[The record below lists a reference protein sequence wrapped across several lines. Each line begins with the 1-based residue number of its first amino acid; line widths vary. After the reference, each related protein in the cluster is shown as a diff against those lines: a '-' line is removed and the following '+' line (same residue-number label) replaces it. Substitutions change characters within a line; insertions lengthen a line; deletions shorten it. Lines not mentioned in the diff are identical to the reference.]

1 MGLLCRPFCW
11 PDGRV
16 GAKFRPT
23 VYPWEG
29 DELRTI
35 DWADGKIRTIDQT
48 RLPEEEVVLSLGS
61 VEELAEAISSLRV
74 RGAPALGVAGGLG
87 IALAARLAQENGQ
100 DVGEAISRAA
110 SLLGSTR
117 PTAVNLKWGI
127 GRIEEA
133 YDPSRPR
140 AVDELIERA
149 RAMVVE
155 DERTN
160 RLIGEVGADLLSEG
174 SRVLTHCNAGAL
186 ACVAHGTAL
195 SIVEVAHERGLVA
208 GVTATE
214 TRPLLQGSRLTAW
227 ELKRMGVEHRV
238 TIDSGAAGLIASGG
252 IDVVI
257 TGADRVAANGDVA
270 NKVGTYP
277 LALAAR
283 ANGVPFIVAA
293 PLSTIDLDTP
303 DGDAIPIELR
313 SASEVLEV
321 NGARVAPEDTQAY
334 NPAFDVTPASLVSAI
349 VTEIGVVRPG
359 VDDLRALVES
369 ARGEATAGPSADG
382 KL

>member
-1 MGLLCRPFCW
+1 M
-11 PDGRV
+11 V
-16 GAKFRPT
+16 
-23 VYPWEG
+23 
-29 DELRTI
+29 RTI
-35 DWADGKIRTIDQT
+35 DWADGKIQIIDQT
-48 RLPEEEVVLSLGS
+48 RLPAEEVVLSLGS

-87 IALAARLAQENGQ
+87 VALAAQLARENGE
-100 DVGEAISRAA
+100 DVGEAVARAA
-110 SLLGSTR
+110 SLLASTR

-127 GRIEEA
+127 DRVKGA
-133 YDPSRPR
+133 YDPALPE
-140 AVDELIERA
+140 AVDELIEEA
-149 RAMVVE
+149 RTMVAE
-155 DERTN
+155 DEKIN
-160 RLIGEVGADLLSEG
+160 RLIGEVGADLLAEG

-195 SIVEVAHERGLVA
+195 SIVEVAHQRGLVA

-227 ELKRMGVEHRV
+227 ELKRMGVRHRV
-238 TIDSGAAGLIASGG
+238 TIDSGAAGLIASGE

-283 ANGVPFIVAA
+283 ANGVPFVVAA

-303 DGDAIPIELR
+303 DGKAIPIELR

-321 NGARVAPEDTQAY
+321 NGSRVAPEDTQAY

-349 VTEIGVVRPG
+349 VTELGIIRPG
-359 VDDLRALVES
+359 ADDLRALIQS
-369 ARGEATAGPSADG
+369 AQETAGGGSPSDVG
-382 KL
+382 S

>member
-1 MGLLCRPFCW
+1 M
-11 PDGRV
+11 
-16 GAKFRPT
+16 
-23 VYPWEG
+23 
-29 DELRTI
+29 RTI
-35 DWADGKIRTIDQT
+35 DWADGKILIIDQT
-48 RLPEEEVVLSLGS
+48 RLPVEEAVLSLGS
-61 VEELAEAISSLRV
+61 VKELAEAISSLRV

-87 IALAARLAQENGQ
+87 VALAAQLAQENGE
-100 DVGEAISRAA
+100 DVGEAVSRAA
-110 SLLGSTR
+110 SLLASTR

-127 GRIEEA
+127 DRVKGA
-133 YDPSRPR
+133 YDPARPE
-140 AVDELIERA
+140 AVDELIEEA
-149 RAMVVE
+149 RTMVAE
-155 DERTN
+155 DERIN
-160 RLIGEVGADLLSEG
+160 RLIGEVGADLLAEG

-195 SIVEVAHERGLVA
+195 SIVEVAHQRGLVA

-227 ELKRMGVEHRV
+227 ELKRMGVRHQV
-238 TIDSGAAGLIASGG
+238 TIDSAAAGLIASGE

-257 TGADRVAANGDVA
+257 TGADRVAVNGDVA

-283 ANGVPFIVAA
+283 ASGVPFVVAA

-321 NGARVAPEDTQAY
+321 NGSRVAPEDTQAY

-349 VTEIGVVRPG
+349 VTELGIIRPG
-359 VDDLRALVES
+359 ADDLRTLIEYAQE
-369 ARGEATAGPSADG
+369 TAGGGLPSDVG
-382 KL
+382 S

>member
-1 MGLLCRPFCW
+1 M
-11 PDGRV
+11 
-16 GAKFRPT
+16 
-23 VYPWEG
+23 
-29 DELRTI
+29 RTI
-35 DWADGKIRTIDQT
+35 DWVDGKIRIVDQT
-48 RLPEEEVVLSLGS
+48 RLPAEEFLLNLSTI
-61 VEELAEAISSLRV
+61 EELAEAISSLRV

-87 IALAARLAQENGQ
+87 IALAAQRAREAGE
-100 DVGEAISRAA
+100 DVGEGISWAA
-110 SLLGSTR
+110 SVLASTR

-127 GRIEEA
+127 NRVKEA
-133 YDPSRPR
+133 YDPARPE
-140 AVDELIERA
+140 AVDELIEQA
-149 RAMVVE
+149 RAMVAE
-155 DERTN
+155 DEKIN
-160 RLIGEVGADLLSEG
+160 RLIGEVGADLLAQG
-174 SRVLTHCNAGAL
+174 SRVMTHCNAGAL

-195 SIVEVAHERGLVA
+195 SIVEVGHERGLIA

-227 ELKRMGVEHRV
+227 ELKRMGIEHRV
-238 TIDSGAAGLIASGG
+238 TIDSGAAGLIASGD

-257 TGADRVAANGDVA
+257 TGADRIAANGDVA

-283 ANGVPFIVAA
+283 ANGVPFVVAA

-321 NGARVAPEDTQAY
+321 NGSRVAPEDTQVY

-349 VTEIGVVRPG
+349 VTELGIFRPG
-359 VDDLRALVES
+359 ADDLRTLIES
-369 ARGEATAGPSADG
+369 ARETAGGAVPEDEG
-382 KL
+382 PW

>member
-1 MGLLCRPFCW
+1 M
-11 PDGRV
+11 
-16 GAKFRPT
+16 
-23 VYPWEG
+23 
-29 DELRTI
+29 RTI
-35 DWADGKIRTIDQT
+35 DWADGKILIIDQT
-48 RLPEEEVVLSLGS
+48 RLPAEEVVLSLGS

-87 IALAARLAQENGQ
+87 VALAAQLAQENGE

-110 SLLGSTR
+110 SLLASTR

-127 GRIEEA
+127 DRVKET
-133 YDPSRPR
+133 YDPALPE
-140 AVDELIERA
+140 AVDELIEVA
-149 RAMVVE
+149 RTMVAE
-155 DERTN
+155 DEKIN
-160 RLIGEVGADLLSEG
+160 RLIGEVGADLLAEG

-195 SIVEVAHERGLVA
+195 SIVEVAHQRGLVA

-227 ELKRMGVEHRV
+227 ELKRMGVRHRV
-238 TIDSGAAGLIASGG
+238 TIDSGAAGLIASGE

-283 ANGVPFIVAA
+283 ANDVPFVVAA

-303 DGDAIPIELR
+303 DGSAIPIELR

-321 NGARVAPEDTQAY
+321 NGSRVAPEDTQAY

-349 VTEIGVVRPG
+349 VTELGIFRPG
-359 VDDLRALVES
+359 VDDLRALIES
-369 ARGEATAGPSADG
+369 RQGTTRAGLSGDVGP
-382 KL
+382 

>member
-1 MGLLCRPFCW
+1 M
-11 PDGRV
+11 
-16 GAKFRPT
+16 
-23 VYPWEG
+23 
-29 DELRTI
+29 RTI

-48 RLPEEEVVLSLGS
+48 RLPEEEVFLSLGT

-87 IALAARLAQENGQ
+87 IALAAHLAQENGE

-110 SLLGSTR
+110 TLLASTR

-127 GRIEEA
+127 ARIEES
-133 YDPSRPR
+133 YDPTRPR
-140 AVDELIERA
+140 AVEELIERA
-149 RAMVVE
+149 RAMVAE
-155 DERTN
+155 DEKIN
-160 RLIGEVGADLLSEG
+160 RLIGEVGADLLSQDT
-174 SRVLTHCNAGAL
+174 RVLTHCNAGAL

-195 SIVEVAHERGLVA
+195 SIVEVGHERGLVA

-227 ELKRMGVEHRV
+227 ELRRMGVEHRV
-238 TIDSGAAGLIASGG
+238 TIDSGAAGLIASGE

-257 TGADRVAANGDVA
+257 TGADRIAANGDVA

-283 ANGVPFIVAA
+283 ANGVPFVVAA

-303 DGDAIPIELR
+303 NGDAIPIEQR

-321 NGARVAPEDTQAY
+321 RGARVAPEETEAY
-334 NPAFDVTPASLVSAI
+334 NPAFDVTPASLVTAI
-349 VTEIGVVRPG
+349 VTEIGTIRPG
-359 VDDLRALVES
+359 VDDLRTLIET
-369 ARGEATAGPSADG
+369 ARGTAGAGLSGDG
-382 KL
+382 KP